1 MIRLAFTFMCLPAM
15 AQAGVL
21 ICDLTPL
28 SCTEGPGFLT
38 RGHADREI
46 NRLFNG
52 FNAIHI
58 GHFTVDRQPTAQ
70 TSTGRCT
77 SFY

>member
-28 SCTEGPGFLT
+28 SCTEGISFPT

-46 NRLFNG
+46 ITLFNG
-52 FNAIHI
+52 FHAIHT
-58 GHFTVDRQPTAQ
+58 GHFTIDGQPAAQ
-70 TSTGRCT
+70 TSTGHCT